1 MRPSAL
7 SQNARWPEQLTFFHP
22 ADLALLPSMDHLSS
36 SNSDAY
42 GVATAS
48 PEAENRCTRW
58 VWILARATLTCILLL
73 ATTRCDLASEPDA
86 STLVVEAFLEAG
98 EPLPPVQLRQ
108 TRDLRDPLPPDDSLG
123 DAATGADLR
132 VAVADDT
139 VTYAPG
145 DAPGTY
151 VPTRAVTV
159 SPGAS
164 FFLEARWEGERG
176 VASGTVPP
184 RISIRSACL
193 SVPQSPVEAI
203 LVDSLRRD
211 SLDIPAEQGFIFPVD
226 VTLNWD
232 PEAQVETAWVRAG
245 LQPSADFSSGVVEL
259 FLQPTEVSR
268 ESAFVAES
276 SPERDRQWTG
286 VYAVSAPDSTPPIV
300 AHRITVSLTRGD
312 SAFAAFASSRTDPER
327 REPVSNVDGAIGV
340 ATAVSLDTLGFDVP
354 EGASGEICS
363 SEGS

>member
-1 MRPSAL
+1 
-7 SQNARWPEQLTFFHP
+7 
-22 ADLALLPSMDHLSS
+22 MDHLSFPD
-36 SNSDAY
+36 SDTR
-42 GVATAS
+42 GTAS
-48 PEAENRCTRW
+48 GRPDAENRRTRRRW
-58 VWILARATLTCILLL
+58 PLARAILTCILLL
-73 ATTRCDLASEPDA
+73 ATTRCDLAGEPDP

-108 TRDLRDPLPPDDSLG
+108 TRDLRDPVPPDDSLA
-123 DAATGADLR
+123 DAAVGADLR
-132 VAVADDT
+132 IAVAGDT
-139 VTYAPG
+139 VRYVPG

-151 VPTRAVTV
+151 VPTRSVTV
-159 SPGAS
+159 PPGAA
-164 FFLEARWEGERG
+164 FYLEARWEGERG

-193 SVPQSPVEAI
+193 TVPPSPVEAI

-232 PEAQVETAWVRAG
+232 QEPEVETMWVRAG
-245 LQPSADFSSGVVEL
+245 LQPSSDFSSGVVEL

-268 ESAFVAES
+268 ESDFLAES
-276 SPERDRQWTG
+276 SLQRERQWTG
-286 VYAVSAPDSTPPIV
+286 VYAVSASDSTAPIV

-327 REPVSNVDGAIGV
+327 REPVSNVDGAIGI
-340 ATAVSLDTLGFDVP
+340 ATAISLDTLGFDVP

-363 SEGS
+363 PQGQ